1 MKTKRLIRKYFK
13 STEEIVSMFLGLV
26 IVIVV
31 IGLIFNFFKNKKGNI
46 DIPGSNNIEISQ
58 NDINRNIYGDEYVVV
73 KGDSLWKIAEKK
85 YDDGYKWVEIAKK
98 NNISNPGVL
107 EIGDKL
113 MLPEIETK
121 VIVVETVFN
130 KDNKIVINE
139 EYIVIKGDSL
149 WKIALRAYGDGY
161 QWVKIWKSNESKLV
175 NPSGLEIGMALMIP
189 SLE

>member
-58 NDINRNIYGDEYVVV
+58 NDINRNIYGDEYIVV

-85 YDDGYKWVEIAKK
+85 YNDGYKWVEIAKK

-161 QWVKIWKSNESKLV
+161 QWVEIWKSNESKLF